1 MDTKVCATTD
11 ETARWENIDFQKA
24 GKCVKK
30 QQGRIAAAYA
40 ARRYDVALYLQH
52 QLTNSFYA
60 RCLAVRCIANSKGCN
75 TPGVDG
81 ELIDSPD
88 KKNQMVQELSRRGYK
103 PRPLKRILIPKS
115 DGSSRPLCIPTMRD
129 RGMQT
134 LYKFALEPISE
145 LTADDCSFGFR
156 PGRSAR
162 MAIRRLGLILR
173 ESNRFQWLMKADIK
187 SCFDTICHDWLL
199 ENIPMDK
206 KILRKFLKAGYVD
219 EGVYHSVD
227 AGTPQGGCISPM
239 LCNMTLDGMEAML
252 KDLCGDSVRLVRY
265 ADDIVMVGV
274 SKSGLVQIAAP
285 AVEKFLS
292 ERGLHLSPT
301 KTYVSSVDQGITFL
315 GWNIYKSKGKV
326 FAVPS
331 QQSMKSLENRIIDTI
346 QRFSQSSNWN
356 LCVKMKNMIGG
367 WVNYYKW
374 IPPFETPTAISQ
386 KDVETI
392 FSLTGDKLFAEKM
405 GCLLSPRFYLDER
418 RTLK

>member
-1 MDTKVCATTD
+1 
-11 ETARWENIDFQKA
+11 
-24 GKCVKK
+24 
-30 QQGRIAAAYA
+30 
-40 ARRYDVALYLQH
+40 
-52 QLTNSFYA
+52 
-60 RCLAVRCIANSKGCN
+60 
-75 TPGVDG
+75 
-81 ELIDSPD
+81 
-88 KKNQMVQELSRRGYK
+88 
-103 PRPLKRILIPKS
+103 
-115 DGSSRPLCIPTMRD
+115 
-129 RGMQT
+129 MQT

-145 LTADDCSFGFR
+145 STADDCSFGFR

-173 ESNRFQWLMKADIK
+173 ESNRFQWLMKTDIR

-227 AGTPQGGCISPM
+227 AGTPQGGCISPV

-252 KDLCGDSVRLVRY
+252 NNLCGNSVRLVRY
-265 ADDIVMVGV
+265 ADDIVIVGV

-301 KTYVSSVDQGITFL
+301 KTYVSSVNEGITFL

-346 QRFSQSSNWN
+346 QRFYHSSNGN
-356 LCVKMKNMIGG
+356 LCVEMKNMIGG

-374 IPPFETPTAISQ
+374 ISPFEIPTAISPE
-386 KDVETI
+386 DVETI
-392 FSLTGDKLFAEKM
+392 FNLTGDKLFAEKM
-405 GCLLSPRFYLDER
+405 GRLLSPRFYLDER
-418 RTLK
+418 RVLK